1 MIFETHA
8 HYDDDRFKDD
18 RDETIK
24 RVHEKGVAP
33 IINVGA
39 SIGSTMTTIE
49 LAKKYDFIYAAV
61 GVHPS
66 DIADLNEETFAW
78 LREQTAWERT
88 VAVGEIGLDYYWDKE
103 PNVQE
108 NQRYWFK
115 RQLELAAEASLP
127 VIIHSRDAAQDTMEI
142 MTEAAKKNIRGVIH
156 CYSYSPEMAL
166 EYVKLGYYI
175 GVGGVVTFKNAKK
188 LVQTVS
194 ELPLDRILLETD
206 CPYMAPEPHRG
217 TRNDS
222 SNIPYVIKKIAE
234 IKGTTPFHLM
244 RQSNCCLYFLYY
256 HMKCLYFNYI
266 REFSRFCRKPGTKS
280 MNRRPA
286 IGHVHF
292 LVSYAS
298 QLRFCTDY
306 V

>member
-8 HYDDDRFKDD
+8 HYDDNRFKDD

-39 SIGSTMTTIE
+39 SIGSTMTTME

-156 CYSYSPEMAL
+156 CYSYSPEMAQ
-166 EYVKLGYYI
+166 EYVKMGYFI

-188 LVQTVS
+188 LKETVQ
-194 ELPLDRILLETD
+194 EIPLESIVLETD
-206 CPYMAPEPHRG
+206 CPYLAPEPFRG
-217 TRNDS
+217 KRNCS
-222 SNIPYVIKKIAE
+222 LYISYVAEKIAE
-234 IKGTTPFHLM
+234 LKGISAEEVI
-244 RQSNCCLYFLYY
+244 RQTEENAKQLYQ
-256 HMKCLYFNYI
+256 I
-266 REFSRFCRKPGTKS
+266 DESRLLKEQV
-280 MNRRPA
+280 
-286 IGHVHF
+286 IE
-292 LVSYAS
+292 
-298 QLRFCTDY
+298 
-306 V
+306 